1 MHAAVEFFS
10 STLIIWHGLVS
21 AMKVLSL
28 VSATPSKDKTAV
40 CLHLANHPQTEERES
55 QDQILCIHAHAA
67 QKASCF
73 LSFAFP
79 VHLLT

>member
-1 MHAAVEFFS
+1 MLLVLVLHIQHQALVEVEDAQVK
-10 STLIIWHGLVS
+10 I
-21 AMKVLSL
+21 
-28 VSATPSKDKTAV
+28 
-40 CLHLANHPQTEERES
+40 HLANHPQAEERES

>member
-10 STLIIWHGLVS
+10 STLIWHGLVS

-28 VSATPSKDKTAV
+28 VSATPSKDKQPGI
-40 CLHLANHPQTEERES
+40 HLANHPRAEERES
-55 QDQILCIHAHAA
+55 QDQSLCIHARGA